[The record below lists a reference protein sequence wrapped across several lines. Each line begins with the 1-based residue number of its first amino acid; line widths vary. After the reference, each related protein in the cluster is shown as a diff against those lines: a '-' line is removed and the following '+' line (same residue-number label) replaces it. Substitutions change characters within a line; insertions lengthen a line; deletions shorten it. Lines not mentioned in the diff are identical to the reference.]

1 MTNRSMNFK
10 LKSETMENIKFEIE
24 REIGIPYDE
33 FQKLNIYEQQRIIK
47 EKARKKRKN
56 TVRVMIGSGEH
67 AMFINVPRGTKIML
81 EDGMIVKV
89 GFSLEEYRKERDKK
103 IDRMLNKED
112 KAIKKIIK
120 PTIKQKV
127 LSLFKK

>member
-1 MTNRSMNFK
+1 MNDNGIGFK
-10 LKSETMENIKFEIE
+10 IKPETMKNVKSQIE

-33 FQKLNIYEQQRIIK
+33 FEKLNIYEQQRIIK
-47 EKARKKRKN
+47 EKRNKKRKN

-81 EDGMIVKV
+81 EDGTFVRV
-89 GFSLEEYRKERDKK
+89 GLTLDEYKKERNKE
-103 IDRMLNKED
+103 IDNMLKRED
-112 KAIKKIIK
+112 KAIKKMSK
-120 PTIKQKV
+120 PTVKEKV